1 MSKYSKEYLET
12 THEDYKSQIH
22 TWEYFIRSY
31 YGGREYKEG
40 YYLTKYVV
48 ERDEDFFKRTE
59 QSSLDNHC
67 RNVVQV

>member
-40 YYLTKYVV
+40 Y
-48 ERDEDFFKRTE
+48 
-59 QSSLDNHC
+59 
-67 RNVVQV
+67 